1 MMQTLLNPYE
11 VTKIAVNGDAF
22 FEEIVFENLPTEDE
36 VFFGDCII
44 NIEKKLTFVLRNNGN
59 ALIRFQW
66 NTQGC
71 EDF

>member
-1 MMQTLLNPYE
+1 M
-11 VTKIAVNGDAF
+11 TKIAVNGDAF

-59 ALIRFQW
+59 SLIRF
-66 NTQGC
+66 
-71 EDF
+71 